1 MDMHINILQ
10 SLIRKINPEKIMRR
24 KSKLLLLILLPFG
37 LIFAVGWIISFV
49 WTKKSESKLKITKIA
64 NDHQDLRF
72 GITTLEQYQVA

>member
-1 MDMHINILQ
+1 MGMYIYILQ

-24 KSKLLLLILLPFG
+24 KSKFLVLILLPFG

-49 WTKKSESKLKITKIA
+49 WSKESESKLKSEQIA
-64 NDHQDLRF
+64 KDHQDLRF